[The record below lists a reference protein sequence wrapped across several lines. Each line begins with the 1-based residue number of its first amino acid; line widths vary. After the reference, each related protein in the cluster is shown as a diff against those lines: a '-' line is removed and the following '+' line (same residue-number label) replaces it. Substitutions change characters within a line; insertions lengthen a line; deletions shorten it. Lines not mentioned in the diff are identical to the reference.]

1 MYIQGMSNTA
11 LSATLLKIRQESAL
25 FDSKDSLL
33 NFSTKGLYQ
42 TPLMLETGDLFFEK
56 WKQTQGPLPLDSFL
70 PQSGNFTPQQK
81 LEVKEHL
88 LQTLKEKMEDFGSSD
103 LYLLLGFLKWE
114 GNALSPSLLM
124 PLDVNFQT
132 QTVSLSTRPPLEN
145 IVLRERLKTEVSL
158 PRVEDAT
165 LNGQFSILLYFSLFE
180 KAVAAKKNWKFTR
193 HGLCLAFFDS
203 VKLGLKKCLEQGL
216 NESNTSATSTVQA
229 LFTAEG
235 FQTKDSKFDGESFDR
250 IYSPLDHYP
259 LYVTDSHTTKVVEDA
274 KDPDN
279 KAYAIQVLPGTDWA
293 RASANLVADSI
304 AEKKATLVVYR
315 RASTAQKFKDCLF
328 PQFRNFNG
336 PERDALLPDLQKAR
350 DGFLRYYEAV
360 NSNIQP
366 SNAPLSDLLAEFVQN
381 PAVKIKSSD
390 TLFQKIANIP
400 YKDYKELKANLDE
413 ILYLYFEK
421 KGKEARNAFKDVHV
435 PSLTVE
441 EQESIAKELS
451 FASTKVNELK
461 PLIALVEKTGLFPT
475 GIYLSGLSDIIDLIL
490 KNFNRSTPV
499 FEEWELRSNSWEDYQ
514 DSLKA
519 LPEAGDKWVRYRRQT
534 SDIYTDNAV
543 DENVLSV
550 RDEFAESLKATLK
563 GLSDRYRSSKKK
575 LLKVLKDPKSV
586 TSDNQLLDLI
596 DTLIEL
602 QENKRAY
609 KDTSVLGNHLLG
621 RDWLYER
628 SNWFELNKKITYI
641 YDFRETHKNDPRLD
655 LLLQILEQWQLFKD
669 TLPQMKDYAKIVK
682 ELQESTRKIT
692 KGLALETPLESLC
705 IEKWLDEIQQWNAN
719 WGNLEIH
726 IRTTSLLQSI
736 ESLGANEL
744 CDYLKDPDN
753 VSQNIAQ
760 AFAHFWAGTQIQQVS
775 KESPELFSLQPKA
788 RAQKTKDYRS
798 QLDQFCNANFRLVH
812 DTVKNNPGI
821 FEFVPL
827 EKSYYLAS
835 SKNFQTLVIL
845 DADCIT
851 VSEALPAIFKA
862 EKTVLVGDPK
872 APLLEH
878 LPLDGF
884 SEDLTPHTQAFQ
896 ESILTMSLRQ
906 GIPTRELWFSTTYA
920 HSSMVDFAN
929 YKIYGG
935 GISQLPS
942 PSRETVK
949 NQSLKVVPD
958 KIMEIAKAAI
968 HHAERQPGRTLGI
981 IAQHQSTCLEIE
993 SAINSLTPKDSPAA
1007 RFFQPSNP
1015 SISFYVKTPERAV
1028 NRLRDT
1034 ILVCA
1039 EYDATEKKSV
1049 NSKLSVYTTLA
1060 KSELKVFI
1068 SESDMAKKPKEKPD
1082 LFWEWILYLQRVLTL
1097 KLRDEKPKESVLYP
1111 QALKAL
1117 QDENIQAEPYFCQ
1130 GGIAVGPVIV
1140 DANNPKRFLAMVED
1154 DCTTERFRES
1164 IEDRIYIRHTLLR
1177 QIGWKVLNLW
1187 TPFWYMAY
1195 NDEVSHMVT
1204 TIAIEQSVAPPPKDI
1219 SEEESES
1226 ADTISAENL
1235 SVLPYTVL
1243 HPKIEGTPHDRPI
1256 QELSAASIITQLKF
1270 YVDHESPI
1278 HEELL
1283 QQRLFEL
1290 HKEPWP
1296 NPALVPQ
1303 ITDAIKQGIK
1313 SQKFIQTG
1321 KFLYSLKNPAVE
1333 LRDRSFRPS
1342 SERKM
1347 IYVSPEERM
1356 FIPSS
1361 MDERDIKQLL
1371 GLLE

>member
-1 MYIQGMSNTA
+1 MSNAA
-11 LSATLLKIRQESAL
+11 LSATLSKIRQESTL

-70 PQSGNFTPQQK
+70 PKSDNFTPQQK
-81 LEVKEHL
+81 LEVKEHI
-88 LQTLKEKMEDFGSSD
+88 LQALKEKMEDFGSTD

-114 GNALSPSLLM
+114 GNALSPSLLV
-124 PLDVNFQT
+124 PLDVNLQT
-132 QTVSLSTRPPLEN
+132 QTVSLSSRPPLEN
-145 IVLRERLKTEVSL
+145 SILRERLKSEVTL
-158 PRVEDAT
+158 PRTEDAT

-203 VKLGLKKCLEQGL
+203 VKLGLTKCLEQGL
-216 NESNTSATSTVQA
+216 DESNACAASTVKS
-229 LFTAEG
+229 LFTADG
-235 FQTKDSKFDGESFDR
+235 FQTKDSKFDGECFDK

-259 LYVTDSHTTKVVEDA
+259 LYITDSHTTQVVEDA

-293 RASANLVADSI
+293 RATANLVADSI
-304 AEKKATLVVYR
+304 AEKKSTLVVYR
-315 RASTAQKFKDCLF
+315 RASTAQSFRDRLF
-328 PQFRNFNG
+328 PQFRNFEG
-336 PERDALLPDLQKAR
+336 PERDALLPNLQKSR
-350 DGFLRYYEAV
+350 DSFLRYYDAV
-360 NSNIQP
+360 NNNIQP
-366 SNAPLSDLLAEFVQN
+366 SDAPLSDLLAEFVQN

-390 TLFQKIANIP
+390 VLFQKIANIP
-400 YKDYKELKANLDE
+400 YKDYRELKADLDE

-421 KGKEARNAFKDVHV
+421 KGKEARNAFKDVRV
-435 PSLTVE
+435 PSLSVE
-441 EQESIAKELS
+441 EQEAIAKELA
-451 FASTKVNELK
+451 FASTKVTELK
-461 PLIALVEKTGLFPT
+461 PLIGLVEKTGLFPT

-490 KNFNRSTPV
+490 KNFNRSTPI
-499 FEEWELRSNSWEDYQ
+499 FEDWELRSNSWEDYQ

-534 SDIYTDNAV
+534 SEIYTDNAV
-543 DENVLSV
+543 DENILSV
-550 RDEFAESLKATLK
+550 REEFAESLKATLK

-586 TSDNQLLDLI
+586 KDDNQLLDLI

-641 YDFRETHKNDPRLD
+641 YDFREAHKNDPRLD
-655 LLLQILEQWQLFKD
+655 LLLQILEQWQLFVD
-669 TLPQMKDYAKIVK
+669 ALPQMKDFAKVVK

-692 KGLALETPLESLC
+692 KGLSLETPLESLC
-705 IEKWLDEIQQWNAN
+705 IEKWLDEIQLWNAN
-719 WGNLEIH
+719 WSNLETH
-726 IRTTSLLQSI
+726 IRITSLLQVM
-736 ESLGANEL
+736 ENYGAKEL
-744 CDYLKDPDN
+744 CDYLKEPNN

-760 AFAHFWAGTQIQQVS
+760 AFAHFWAGTQIQQVG
-775 KESPELFSLQPKA
+775 KESPDLFSLLPKA
-788 RAQKTKDYRS
+788 RAQKTRDYRS
-798 QLDQFCNANFRLVH
+798 QLDQFCNANFRTVH
-812 DTVKNNPGI
+812 NTVKENPDI
-821 FEFVPL
+821 FAFLPL
-827 EKSYYLAS
+827 EQSFYLPAS
-835 SKNFQTLVIL
+835 RNFQTLVVL

-851 VSEALPAIFKA
+851 VCEALPAIFKA
-862 EKTVLVGDPK
+862 QKTVLVGDPK
-872 APLLEH
+872 APVLSYQ
-878 LPLDGF
+878 PLDGF
-884 SEDLTPHTQAFQ
+884 AEDKTPHTQAFQ
-896 ESILTMSLRQ
+896 ESILTLSLRQ

-920 HSSMVDFAN
+920 NSSMVDFAN

-935 GISQLPS
+935 GIRQLPT
-942 PSRETVK
+942 PSRETIK
-949 NQSLKVVPD
+949 NQTLKVVPD
-958 KIMEIAKAAI
+958 KVIEIAKAAI

-981 IAQHQSTCLEIE
+981 IALHQSTCIEIE
-993 SAINSLTPKDSPAA
+993 SAINSLVPKDSPAA
-1007 RFFQPSNP
+1007 RFFQPPNP
-1015 SISFYVKTPERAV
+1015 AISFYVKTPERAV
-1028 NRLRDT
+1028 NRMRDT
-1034 ILVCA
+1034 ILVCG
-1039 EYDATEKKSV
+1039 EYDASEKKAI
-1049 NSKLSVYTTLA
+1049 NSKLPVCTTLA
-1060 KSELKVFI
+1060 KSDLQVFL
-1068 SESDMAKKPKEKPD
+1068 SESDMAQKPKEKPD
-1082 LFWEWILYLQRVLTL
+1082 LFWEWILYLQKVLTL
-1097 KLRDEKPKESVLYP
+1097 DIRDEKPKESVLYP
-1111 QALKAL
+1111 QTLKAL
-1117 QDENIQAEPYFCQ
+1117 QDENIQVEPYFCQ
-1130 GGIAVGPVIV
+1130 GGISVGPVVV
-1140 DANNPKRFLAMVED
+1140 DANNSKRFLAMVED

-1187 TPFWYMAY
+1187 TPFWYMA
-1195 NDEVSHMVT
+1195 NSDEVSHMVT
-1204 TIAIEQSVAPPPKDI
+1204 TIAIEQSVAPPPKDD
-1219 SEEESES
+1219 SEDQSDS
-1226 ADTISAENL
+1226 ADAISADNL
-1235 SVLPYTVL
+1235 SVIPYTVL
-1243 HPKIEGTPHDRPI
+1243 HPRIEGTPHDKPI

-1303 ITDAIKQGIK
+1303 IMDAIKQGIK

>member
-1 MYIQGMSNTA
+1 MSNAA
-11 LSATLLKIRQESAL
+11 LSATLSKIRQESTL

-70 PQSGNFTPQQK
+70 PKSDNFTPQQK
-81 LEVKEHL
+81 LEVKEHI
-88 LQTLKEKMEDFGSSD
+88 LQALKEKMEDFGSTD

-114 GNALSPSLLM
+114 GNALSPSLLV
-124 PLDVNFQT
+124 PLDVNLQT
-132 QTVSLSTRPPLEN
+132 QTVSLSSRPPLEN
-145 IVLRERLKTEVSL
+145 SILRERLKSEVTL
-158 PRVEDAT
+158 PRTEDAT

-203 VKLGLKKCLEQGL
+203 VKLGLTKCLEQGL
-216 NESNTSATSTVQA
+216 DESNACAASTVKS
-229 LFTAEG
+229 LFTADG
-235 FQTKDSKFDGESFDR
+235 FQTKDSKFDGECFDK

-259 LYVTDSHTTKVVEDA
+259 LYITDSHTTKVVEDA

-293 RASANLVADSI
+293 RATANLVADSI
-304 AEKKATLVVYR
+304 AEKKSTLVVYR
-315 RASTAQKFKDCLF
+315 RASTAQSFRDRLF
-328 PQFRNFNG
+328 PQFRNFEG
-336 PERDALLPDLQKAR
+336 PERDALLPNLQKSR
-350 DGFLRYYEAV
+350 DSFLRYYDAV
-360 NSNIQP
+360 NNNIQP
-366 SNAPLSDLLAEFVQN
+366 SDAPLSDLLAEFVQN

-390 TLFQKIANIP
+390 VLFQKIANIP
-400 YKDYKELKANLDE
+400 YKDYRELKADLDE

-421 KGKEARNAFKDVHV
+421 KGKEARNAFKDVRV
-435 PSLTVE
+435 PSLSVE
-441 EQESIAKELS
+441 EQEAIAKELA
-451 FASTKVNELK
+451 FASTKVTELK
-461 PLIALVEKTGLFPT
+461 PLIGLVEKTGLFPT

-490 KNFNRSTPV
+490 KNFNRSTPI
-499 FEEWELRSNSWEDYQ
+499 FEDWELRSNSWEDYQ

-534 SDIYTDNAV
+534 SEIYTDNAV
-543 DENVLSV
+543 DENILSV
-550 RDEFAESLKATLK
+550 REEFAESLKATLK

-586 TSDNQLLDLI
+586 KDDNQLLDLI

-641 YDFRETHKNDPRLD
+641 YDFREAHKNDPRLD
-655 LLLQILEQWQLFKD
+655 LLLQILEQWQLFVD
-669 TLPQMKDYAKIVK
+669 ALPQMKDFAKVVK

-692 KGLALETPLESLC
+692 KGLSLETPLESLC
-705 IEKWLDEIQQWNAN
+705 IEKWLDEIQLWNAN
-719 WGNLEIH
+719 WSNLETH
-726 IRTTSLLQSI
+726 IRITSLLQAM
-736 ESLGANEL
+736 ENYGAKEL
-744 CDYLKDPDN
+744 CDYLKEPNN

-760 AFAHFWAGTQIQQVS
+760 AFAHFWAGTQIQQVG
-775 KESPELFSLQPKA
+775 KESPDLFSLLPKA
-788 RAQKTKDYRS
+788 RAQKTRDYRS
-798 QLDQFCNANFRLVH
+798 QLDQFCNANFRTVH
-812 DTVKNNPGI
+812 NTVKENPDI
-821 FEFVPL
+821 FAFLPL
-827 EKSYYLAS
+827 EQSFYLPAS
-835 SKNFQTLVIL
+835 RNFQTLVVL

-851 VSEALPAIFKA
+851 VCEALPAIFKA
-862 EKTVLVGDPK
+862 QKTVLVGDPK
-872 APLLEH
+872 APVLSYQ
-878 LPLDGF
+878 PLDGF
-884 SEDLTPHTQAFQ
+884 AEDKTPHTQAFQ
-896 ESILTMSLRQ
+896 ESILTLSLRQ

-920 HSSMVDFAN
+920 NSSMVDFAN

-935 GISQLPS
+935 GIRQLPT
-942 PSRETVK
+942 PSRETIK
-949 NQSLKVVPD
+949 NQTLKVVPD
-958 KIMEIAKAAI
+958 KVIEIAKAAI

-981 IAQHQSTCLEIE
+981 IALHQSTCLEIE
-993 SAINSLTPKDSPAA
+993 SAINCLVPKDSPAA
-1007 RFFQPSNP
+1007 RFFQPTNP
-1015 SISFYVKTPERAV
+1015 AISFYVKTPERAV
-1028 NRLRDT
+1028 NRMRDT
-1034 ILVCA
+1034 ILVCG
-1039 EYDATEKKSV
+1039 EYDASEKKAI
-1049 NSKLSVYTTLA
+1049 NSKLPVCTTLA
-1060 KSELKVFI
+1060 KSDLQVFL
-1068 SESDMAKKPKEKPD
+1068 SESDMAQKPKEKPD
-1082 LFWEWILYLQRVLTL
+1082 LFWEWILYLQKVLTL
-1097 KLRDEKPKESVLYP
+1097 DIRDEKPKESVLYP

-1117 QDENIQAEPYFCQ
+1117 QDENIQVEPYFCQ
-1130 GGIAVGPVIV
+1130 GGISVGPVVV
-1140 DANNPKRFLAMVED
+1140 DANNSKRFLAMVED

-1187 TPFWYMAY
+1187 TPFWYMA
-1195 NDEVSHMVT
+1195 NSDEVSHMVT
-1204 TIAIEQSVAPPPKDI
+1204 TIAIEQSVAPPPKDD
-1219 SEEESES
+1219 SEDQSDS
-1226 ADTISAENL
+1226 ADAISADNL
-1235 SVLPYTVL
+1235 SVIPYTVL
-1243 HPKIEGTPHDRPI
+1243 HPRIEGTPHDKPI

-1303 ITDAIKQGIK
+1303 IMDAIKQGIK

>member
-1 MYIQGMSNTA
+1 MSNAA
-11 LSATLLKIRQESAL
+11 LSATLSKIRQESAL
-25 FDSKDSLL
+25 SDSRDSLL
-33 NFSTKGLYQ
+33 NFNTKGLYQ

-70 PQSGNFTPQQK
+70 PKSENFSPQQK
-81 LEVKEHL
+81 LEVKEHI
-88 LQTLKEKMEDFGSSD
+88 LQALKEKIEDFGSTD

-114 GNALSPSLLM
+114 GNALSPSLLV
-124 PLDVNFQT
+124 PLDVNLQT
-132 QTVSLSTRPPLEN
+132 QTVSLSARPPLEN
-145 IVLRERLKTEVSL
+145 TVLRERLKSEISL

-180 KAVAAKKNWKFTR
+180 KAVASKKNWKFTR

-203 VKLGLKKCLEQGL
+203 TKLGLKKCLDQGL
-216 NESNTSATSTVQA
+216 DESNTNATAMVKS

-235 FQTKDSKFDGESFDR
+235 FQTKESKFDDEHFDR
-250 IYSPLDHYP
+250 IYSPLNHYP
-259 LYVTDSHTTKVVEDA
+259 LYITDSHTTKVVEDA
-274 KDPDN
+274 KDADN
-279 KAYAIQVLPGTDWA
+279 HAYAIQALPGTDWV
-293 RASANLVADSI
+293 RAIANLVADSI
-304 AEKKATLVVYR
+304 AEKKNTLVVYR
-315 RASTAQKFKDCLF
+315 RAATAQQFRDRLF
-328 PQFRNFNG
+328 PQFRNFDG
-336 PERDALLPDLQKAR
+336 PEREALLPGLQKSR
-350 DGFLRYYEAV
+350 DGFLRYYKAV
-360 NSNIQP
+360 NENIQP
-366 SNAPLSDLLAEFVQN
+366 ADAPLSDLLTEFVQN
-381 PAVKIKSSD
+381 PAVKIKSSEA
-390 TLFQKIANIP
+390 LFQKIANIP
-400 YKDYKELKANLDE
+400 YRDYCELKADLDE
-413 ILYLYFEK
+413 VIYLYFEK
-421 KGKEARNAFKDVHV
+421 KGKEARNAFKDVRV

-441 EQESIAKELS
+441 EQEAIAKELS
-451 FASTKVNELK
+451 LASTKVNELK
-461 PLIALVEKTGLFPT
+461 PLISLVEKTGLFPT

-490 KNFNRSTPV
+490 NNFNRNTPV
-499 FEEWELRSNSWEDYQ
+499 FEDWELRSNSWDDYQ

-543 DENVLSV
+543 DENILSI
-550 RDEFAESLKATLK
+550 REDFAESLKATLK

-586 TSDNQLLDLI
+586 KDDNQLLDLI

-641 YDFRETHKNDPRLD
+641 YDFRESHKNDPRMD

-669 TLPQMKDYAKIVK
+669 TLPQMKDYARIVK

-692 KGLALETPLESLC
+692 KGLSLETPLESLC
-705 IEKWLDEIQQWNAN
+705 IEKWLDEIQLWNAN

-726 IRTTSLLQSI
+726 IRTTSLLQAI
-736 ESLGANEL
+736 ENFGAKEL

-753 VSQNIAQ
+753 VSQNISQ
-760 AFAHFWAGTQIQQVS
+760 AFAHFWAGTQIQQVG
-775 KESPELFSLQPKA
+775 KESPELFSLLPKA
-788 RAQKTKDYRS
+788 RAQKTRDYRS

-812 DTVKNNPGI
+812 KTVKDNPDI
-821 FEFVPL
+821 FTFVSL
-827 EKSYYLAS
+827 EQSFYLPAS
-835 SKNFQTLVIL
+835 KKFETLVIL

-851 VSEALPAIFKA
+851 VCEALPAIFKA
-862 EKTVLVGDPK
+862 QKTILVGDSK
-872 APLLEH
+872 APLLSYQ
-878 LPLDGF
+878 PLDGY
-884 SEDLTPHTQAFQ
+884 SEDLTAHTQAFQ

-920 HSSMVDFAN
+920 HSSMIDFAN

-935 GISQLPS
+935 DIRQLPQ
-942 PSRETVK
+942 PSREAIK
-949 NQSLKVVPD
+949 NQFLKVVSD
-958 KIMEIAKAAI
+958 KVMEIAKAAI

-981 IAQHQSTCLEIE
+981 IALHQSTCIEIE

-1007 RFFQPSNP
+1007 RFFQPGNP
-1015 SISFYVKTPERAV
+1015 AISFYVKTPERAV

-1034 ILVCA
+1034 ILVCG
-1039 EYDATEKKSV
+1039 EYDTTEKKSI
-1049 NSKLSVYTTLA
+1049 NSKLSVCTTLA
-1060 KSELKVFI
+1060 KSELQVFL
-1068 SESDMAKKPKEKPD
+1068 SESDMALKPKEKPD
-1082 LFWEWILYLQRVLTL
+1082 LFWEWILYLQKVLTL
-1097 KLRDEKPKESVLYP
+1097 NIADQLPKESVLYP
-1111 QALKAL
+1111 QVLKAL
-1117 QDENIQAEPYFCQ
+1117 QDENIQVEPYFCQ
-1130 GGIAVGPVIV
+1130 GGISVGPVVV
-1140 DANNPKRFLAMVED
+1140 DANNSKRFLAMVED

-1204 TIAIEQSVAPPPKDI
+1204 TIAIEQSVAPPPKDA
-1219 SEEESES
+1219 SDEESDNGNS
-1226 ADTISAENL
+1226 ISAENL
-1235 SVLPYTVL
+1235 SVIPYTVL

-1256 QELSAASIITQLKF
+1256 PELPAASIITQLKF

-1296 NPALVPQ
+1296 NPALLPQ

-1313 SQKFIQTG
+1313 GQKFIQTG

-1342 SERKM
+1342 AERKM